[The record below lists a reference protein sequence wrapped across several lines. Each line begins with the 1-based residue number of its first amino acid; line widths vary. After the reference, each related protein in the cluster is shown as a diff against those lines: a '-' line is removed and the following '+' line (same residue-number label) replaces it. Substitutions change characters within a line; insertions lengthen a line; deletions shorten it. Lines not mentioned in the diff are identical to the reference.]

1 MRFIINYVMGL
12 LNKKDKNEVIVP
24 IIKSIQ
30 FTDGYGNLEDAAKDK
45 MAYKEWLISMYEM
58 EDKEVRFEDWA
69 QVLYSILSNLTP
81 GSRIEYDHHKRLVS
95 VSIYYVIDGIKHTDA
110 SLGCIL
116 DEDYPEELIEKI
128 IQDSKHSGALS
139 DID

>member
-1 MRFIINYVMGL
+1 MGL
-12 LNKKDKNEVIVP
+12 LNKKDKNEAIVP

-69 QVLYSILSNLTP
+69 QVLYSILLNLTP

-116 DEDYPEELIEKI
+116 DDEYPRGFIKKLMNN
-128 IQDSKHSGALS
+128 SKHISALH